1 MKKNIYI
8 SALAALALP
17 MLSGCMQEFQP
28 ETSYADSDQVADAPN
43 SYNNFV
49 NALYSTHRCFLHVT

>member
-49 NALYSTHRCFLHVT
+49 NALYRGFCRNF